1 MYRSRRAQT
10 GFRGPIRRPSSC
22 GLGRTVVACRQPG
35 WRQRAATSHLAGTKS
50 SLCASRISLR
60 QRVKRIPR
68 SCSARPG
75 RRAGPSYC
83 SGACACIGGSPRGGA
98 ALFATAAPGPSI
110 LVANFA
116 GVGRVR
122 SYCGAVCGCAGG
134 CSLDVRGHGCVLA
147 IARCVVVVCHRRQ
160 SRRRGRRVRLPALSH
175 SCPRAIAS
183 AAAPSMARPPA
194 TLGPL
199 RISRSSWAS
208 VTPAPVTTTAA
219 PGSVGRHW
227 HRRSRCL
234 RCSRRFG
241 WPDDVDFTA
250 VMSQKAVS
258 GQLRGHRGAGST

>member
-1 MYRSRRAQT
+1 MGVCCPGPTGARPATKRRAV
-10 GFRGPIRRPSSC
+10 F
-22 GLGRTVVACRQPG
+22 
-35 WRQRAATSHLAGTKS
+35 HLASTKS
-50 SLCASRISLR
+50 SLHKPAKASRISLR
-60 QRVKRIPR
+60 QRVKSMPVDLLGPPGLSCRPELLQRRVRLHCRILAT
-68 SCSARPG
+68 ARPYLPLLHRV
-75 RRAGPSYC
+75 RRML
-83 SGACACIGGSPRGGA
+83 GG
-98 ALFATAAPGPSI
+98 
-110 LVANFA
+110 NFV
-116 GVGRVR
+116 GVGSVPSDRGVM
-122 SYCGAVCGCAGG
+122 CGCAGG
-134 CSLDVRGHGCVLA
+134 CSLDVRGHGCVPA